1 MKDVPDVP
9 NVPEVPSRVNAPPRM
24 IAVYLQSTFLGAFFS
39 VAGKL

>member
-9 NVPEVPSRVNAPPRM
+9 DVPEVPSRVNAPPPM
-24 IAVYLQSTFLGAFFS
+24 IAVYLQSRFSEAFFS

>member
-1 MKDVPDVP
+1 MKYVPDVP
-9 NVPEVPSRVNAPPRM
+9 NVPEVPSKVNAPPLI